1 MFTAHSIR
9 RLAFAILAV
18 LVFAQGAVA
27 AMGCAT
33 LRADAHHG
41 GVAVMPSGEP
51 CDMLGDTPAA
61 IALKHSAGDDSPVS
75 LDPVVPV
82 AVVVALYA
90 TLARDMRIESAP
102 PDISL
107 QRPLWPPPAILFARL
122 RD

>member
-1 MFTAHSIR
+1 MFIAKSVR
-9 RLAFAILAV
+9 RVGLAALAV

-33 LRADAHHG
+33 LRADPHHG

-51 CDMLGDTPAA
+51 CDMLGDTPVA

-75 LDPVVPV
+75 LDPAVPI

-90 TLARDMRIESAP
+90 TLAHDMRIESAP

-107 QRPLWPPPAILFARL
+107 QRPLWPPPTILFARL